1 MFIYHDSDNYFVK
14 MISGSPAD
22 NEVVEGTGYDST
34 CVPALKFI
42 TTLCDTGRMLFY
54 EEDDRRSETPGDCV
68 PVSLLSL
75 RKDCMQEEY

>member
-42 TTLCDTGRMLFY
+42 TTLCDTGRMFCDEMIAKAL
-54 EEDDRRSETPGDCV
+54 EEDY
-68 PVSLLSL
+68 LW
-75 RKDCMQEEY
+75 